1 MKDKLSELIS
11 NGYFACFIVTMFLIG
26 IFMFCYNLDTSRKMD
41 IQKQYIVVE
50 ESSDRPDHFY
60 IFADR
65 DTGILYYFELKKGAF
80 RNLGPVYGPDKL
92 PMKIDIGGDSDE

>member
-1 MKDKLSELIS
+1 MKD
-11 NGYFACFIVTMFLIG
+11 NGYFACFIVVMVLIG
-26 IFMFCYNLDTSRKMD
+26 IGISGYYLDTSRKMD
-41 IQKQYIVVE
+41 IQKQYIILE

-65 DTGILYYFELKKGAF
+65 DTGILYYFELTKGSF

-92 PMKIDIGGDSDE
+92 PMKINVGGNSDV